1 MSSHLPKDHPA
12 ALPKKVG
19 VLLLNLGTPDATDYW
34 SMRRY
39 LKEFLS
45 DQRVIEIPKWK
56 WWPILNGIILTV
68 RPKRSGAAYDK
79 IWDYENGD
87 SPLRVISERQVSA
100 LRSAMSEH
108 DQVLVDYAM
117 RYGNPSTQSKLEA
130 LQAQGCDKIL
140 LVPLYPQYSAATT
153 ATAND
158 KAFDTLKKMRW
169 QPAVR
174 TAPAYFETDAYVG
187 AIAQSIEDGLA
198 NLDFEPDLVI
208 TSYHGVPKSYLLK
221 GDPYHCQCIKSS
233 RLVREKL
240 GWPEDKLMVT
250 FQSRFG
256 PEEWLQPYTDKT
268 LAALPGKGI
277 KKVAILTPGFSV
289 DCLETL
295 EEIGMEGRELFL
307 EAGGVQFAYIPC
319 LNDSD
324 LGMKVIED
332 VVRREL
338 SGWI

>member
-1 MSSHLPKDHPA
+1 MSSLLPKDHPA